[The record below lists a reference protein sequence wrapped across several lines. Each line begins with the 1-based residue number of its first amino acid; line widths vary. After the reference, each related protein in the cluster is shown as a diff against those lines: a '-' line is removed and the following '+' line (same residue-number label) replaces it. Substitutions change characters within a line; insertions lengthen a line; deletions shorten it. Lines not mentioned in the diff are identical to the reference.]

1 VIHPRAAVPAGR
13 GLNLNW
19 PPLILGGG
27 ARIAD
32 QRQVS
37 GIVLAGVLDYYAKVW
52 GRIAESEL
60 KEKMGLNEIYV
71 GSWYPLQH
79 LELILKKIWQETP
92 SRMRLA
98 GEHTS
103 KLIGDERRYER
114 KFYTPEQMLHET
126 REAWQHSFN
135 FGEPDVELV
144 PGQTMIRVPR
154 LPFKDPYWE
163 DFLRGGIHGM
173 LALSKAIESEITIE
187 SKVDRE
193 NDQYVFTFRPKKKGR

>member
-1 VIHPRAAVPAGR
+1 MLRR
-13 GLNLNW
+13 
-19 PPLILGGG
+19 G
-27 ARIAD
+27 ARIAGE
-32 QRQVS
+32 RQVS

-52 GRIAESEL
+52 GRIAETEL
-60 KEKMGLNEIYV
+60 KKQMGLDEIFV
-71 GSWYPLQH
+71 GSWYPLEN
-79 LELILKKIWQETP
+79 LELILRKIWQETP
-92 SRMRLA
+92 TRMALA

-135 FGEPDVELV
+135 FGEPEVELV
-144 PGQTMIRVPR
+144 PGQTMIKVPR
-154 LPFKDPYWE
+154 KPFADPYWE

-187 SKVDRE
+187 SKVDPD
-193 NDQYVFTFRPKKKGR
+193 NDQYVFIFRPKKERR

>member
-1 VIHPRAAVPAGR
+1 VPSGR

-19 PPLILGGG
+19 PALILGGG

-32 QRQVS
+32 ERQVS

-52 GRIAESEL
+52 GRIAEAEL
-60 KEKMGLNEIYV
+60 KERMGLDEIFV
-71 GSWYPLQH
+71 GSWYPLKH
-79 LELILKKIWQETP
+79 LELILQKIWQETP

-144 PGQTMIRVPR
+144 PGQTMIKVPR
-154 LPFKDPYWE
+154 RPFSDPYWE

-193 NDQYVFTFRPKKKGR
+193 NDQYVFIFRPKKERR